1 MEKIKMNYNKI
12 LHVQIVLVLIVKIL
26 LMRMHILLSI
36 VMKKKREKN
45 LIIREN
51 IENLKKRKENY
62 KKNCKIILKFNNK
75 MQNLYKI
82 HQ

>member
-1 MEKIKMNYNKI
+1 MNYNKI